1 MRRTREADEVI
12 RQTAEILDRLKGIV
26 EDLDRQYKDL
36 DARVSAVES
45 GLTDLYLLVSADVVR
60 KKIEGCDRTIAAIK
74 NLKPLLLCS

>member
-45 GLTDLYLLVSADVVR
+45 GLTDLYLLVSADVM
-60 KKIEGCDRTIAAIK
+60 KKEIEKCDRAAAAIK
-74 NLKPLLLCS
+74 NL

>member
-45 GLTDLYLLVSADVVR
+45 GLTDISKL
-60 KKIEGCDRTIAAIK
+60 
-74 NLKPLLLCS
+74 LLLCS

>member
-60 KKIEGCDRTIAAIK
+60 KKIEECDRTIAAIK
-74 NLKPLLLCS
+74 NL